1 MRFWTLIA
9 NGIRYHRRLCL
20 GLLAGTI
27 IACAALT
34 GALAV
39 GDSVRQTLRGIAE
52 ARLGRVGHAL
62 DWGNRYFDAALAGD
76 HAAVLALRGMAEP
89 PPERRGDIPVPH
101 NNRLNRAW
109 IYGVDDAFRWLAPEP
124 KNMPMPGPQEALINT
139 ETARALGLQAGD
151 MMTLR
156 LARPSTMPLEAP
168 LSRSGDNDIA
178 VARVR
183 VKAVLTDAQWGRFS
197 LSTDQAMPANIFV
210 DRTWLSDLLD
220 MTRKANVMLAAD
232 TVTGEQLQDWMS
244 SVWQPEQAG
253 FRFREHPSGIVQLES
268 NRLFLEDAVVQAA
281 QRIGNGQPVLTYLVN
296 SIAAGDR
303 ATPYSFVT
311 AGVAPEGAPEDA
323 VCVNQ
328 WLADMLDVQAGDRVT
343 ITWSEPLPSG
353 EFLERSAEAPIHR
366 VIPMEALQ
374 VERDLAPAF
383 PGLSDVDTCRD
394 WDIGLP
400 LDDEK
405 LQDKDNEAYWNEYG
419 QTPKLLTTFET
430 GRRWWGTRFGAVMA
444 VRFTQKQG
452 LTQASDQRERDGSV
466 PVFVDDGAA
475 SDQRERDGSVPV
487 FAQAL
492 RDTLDP
498 AAIGLAFQ
506 PVCEEAE
513 RAVDQAMDFGALFIG
528 MSMFLIASALA
539 LLTLLYAHGLQTR
552 TGEMGALLAVGWP
565 PRRVGAWLLFESLPI
580 ILAGIFVGTLCGVG
594 YARMLLYGLVKFWP
608 DAVAGTPLRFHVTL
622 PTLALGAAIATMCVL
637 AVLLTCV
644 TRACRRPARELLQ
657 RDFASTATL
666 SRGRRLPGAL
676 FGAVM
681 LLATLLSVYQAFY
694 GAADNPTIWFFAS
707 GAAALATALTAYALL
722 LGWWT
727 RRRAPAHPTLWRLI
741 LMQLARR
748 RSRSLGV
755 AVVTGCGVFMIISVT
770 AMQAAMNFDVERPES
785 GAGGFS
791 VFASTTTPV
800 RSSEETLLGLPRDSG
815 VPLRVW
821 DGDDAGCLNLNRAI
835 RPRLYAVE
843 PQALIA
849 RNAFAPPDEVKALW
863 ALLNLS
869 LDDGVVP
876 ALVGDS
882 DTAMWGLQAAADPER
897 GAEFAYPGDTG
908 ETFRV
913 RAVGKLPMRLSLFQG
928 AMLISEENFTR
939 MFPHEAGYR
948 AFLIRADDA
957 QATAAQLNRDH
968 GRLGMEAI
976 PSEERL
982 RAFYAVERAYLAMFL
997 VLGGIGMMLGAGGA
1011 SVVALRN
1018 LAERRAEFALL
1029 LAVGYEPHL
1038 VRRMALIENAFL
1050 VTTGILFGVAAAAL
1064 AITPLMLQAQHAAGL
1079 PALVAMLLGVI
1090 TAYLAAV
1097 LITTRVALA
1106 EIPLAALRTE

>member
-1 MRFWTLIA
+1 VF
-9 NGIRYHRRLCL
+9 
-20 GLLAGTI
+20 
-27 IACAALT
+27 
-34 GALAV
+34 
-39 GDSVRQTLRGIAE
+39 
-52 ARLGRVGHAL
+52 
-62 DWGNRYFDAALAGD
+62 
-76 HAAVLALRGMAEP
+76 
-89 PPERRGDIPVPH
+89 
-101 NNRLNRAW
+101 
-109 IYGVDDAFRWLAPEP
+109 VDD
-124 KNMPMPGPQEALINT
+124 
-139 ETARALGLQAGD
+139 
-151 MMTLR
+151 
-156 LARPSTMPLEAP
+156 
-168 LSRSGDNDIA
+168 
-178 VARVR
+178 
-183 VKAVLTDAQWGRFS
+183 
-197 LSTDQAMPANIFV
+197 
-210 DRTWLSDLLD
+210 
-220 MTRKANVMLAAD
+220 
-232 TVTGEQLQDWMS
+232 
-244 SVWQPEQAG
+244 
-253 FRFREHPSGIVQLES
+253 
-268 NRLFLEDAVVQAA
+268 
-281 QRIGNGQPVLTYLVN
+281 
-296 SIAAGDR
+296 
-303 ATPYSFVT
+303 
-311 AGVAPEGAPEDA
+311 GA
-323 VCVNQ
+323 
-328 WLADMLDVQAGDRVT
+328 
-343 ITWSEPLPSG
+343 
-353 EFLERSAEAPIHR
+353 
-366 VIPMEALQ
+366 
-374 VERDLAPAF
+374 
-383 PGLSDVDTCRD
+383 
-394 WDIGLP
+394 
-400 LDDEK
+400 
-405 LQDKDNEAYWNEYG
+405 
-419 QTPKLLTTFET
+419 
-430 GRRWWGTRFGAVMA
+430 
-444 VRFTQKQG
+444 
-452 LTQASDQRERDGSV
+452 ASDQRERDGSV

-835 RPRLYAVE
+835 RPRIYAVE